1 MIKKSLK
8 NALLYASATVGV
20 GMLSGK
26 ENQLFV
32 GGTANVML
40 FAVVFAC
47 ANFLFGE
54 WARQTNCRDGESL
67 CTATFGKGAP
77 LALFLL
83 LAADTLTAT
92 AILSGTESALQKL
105 TTNFPLPMFG
115 VVICLVAA
123 ALSKGRGRAA
133 SIAAR
138 VSLAL
143 AAILLAATIGSDYAA
158 APQPPI
164 KTMVYAMF
172 CATMLLGLQCKNHGD
187 TAGENALTAAL
198 TAALTTLLLTSI
210 VLPIAL
216 HGGITPG
223 GKAYITVPAAACFV
237 LSAST
242 GVYATSKNSIEFTS
256 TLVGDKSLA
265 VYVYFAFC
273 LALSMAGADIAIN
286 FGYTCAAVVGTT
298 LVSVSFALKLLKKA
312 KIKKNTEYYE

>member
-123 ALSKGRGRAA
+123 ALSKGRGRTA

-138 VSLAL
+138 VGLAL
-143 AAILLAATIGSDYAA
+143 AAILLATTIGGDYTA

-198 TAALTTLLLTSI
+198 TTLLLTSI

-216 HGGITPG
+216 RGGITSG
-223 GKAYITVPAAACFV
+223 GKAYIAVPAAACFV

-242 GVYATSKNSIEFTS
+242 GVYATSKKFH
-256 TLVGDKSLA
+256 
-265 VYVYFAFC
+265 
-273 LALSMAGADIAIN
+273 
-286 FGYTCAAVVGTT
+286 
-298 LVSVSFALKLLKKA
+298 
-312 KIKKNTEYYE
+312 

>member
-8 NALLYASATVGV
+8 NALLHASATVGV

-115 VVICLVAA
+115 VVICLLAA
-123 ALSKGRGRAA
+123 ALSKGRGRTA

-143 AAILLAATIGSDYAA
+143 AAILLAATIGRNDYAA

-198 TAALTTLLLTSI
+198 TTLLLTSI

-216 HGGITPG
+216 RGGITPS
-223 GKAYITVPAAACFV
+223 GKAYIAVPAAACFV

-256 TLVGDKSLA
+256 TLFGDKSLA

-273 LALSMAGADIAIN
+273 LALSMVGADIAIN

-312 KIKKNTEYYE
+312 KIKKNTEYYA

>member
-77 LALFLL
+77 FALFLL

-143 AAILLAATIGSDYAA
+143 AAILLAATIGDDYAA

-164 KTMVYAMF
+164 KTVVYAMF
-172 CATMLLGLQCKNHGD
+172 CATMLLGLQCKNHGRRKRTYRRTYD
-187 TAGENALTAAL
+187 F
-198 TAALTTLLLTSI
+198 
-210 VLPIAL
+210 V
-216 HGGITPG
+216 
-223 GKAYITVPAAACFV
+223 AYV
-237 LSAST
+237 
-242 GVYATSKNSIEFTS
+242 
-256 TLVGDKSLA
+256 D
-265 VYVYFAFC
+265 
-273 LALSMAGADIAIN
+273 
-286 FGYTCAAVVGTT
+286 
-298 LVSVSFALKLLKKA
+298 SFAHCTARRNYTGRQSVHCRSCCGVFRAVGKYGRLRNVKKFH
-312 KIKKNTEYYE
+312 

>member
-32 GGTANVML
+32 GGMANVML

-105 TTNFPLPMFG
+105 TIHFPLPMFG
-115 VVICLVAA
+115 VVICLFAA
-123 ALSKGRGRAA
+123 TLSKGRGRAV
-133 SIAAR
+133 SIAAK

-143 AAILLAATIGSDYAA
+143 AAILLVATIRGKGYAAT
-158 APQPPI
+158 PQPPI

-198 TAALTTLLLTSI
+198 TTLLLTS
-210 VLPIAL
+210 VLLPIAMR
-216 HGGITPG
+216 GGITSG
-223 GKAYITVPAAACFV
+223 GKAYIAVPTAACFV

-242 GVYATSKNSIEFTS
+242 GVYATAKNSIEFTS
-256 TLVGDKSLA
+256 SLVGDKSLA
-265 VYVYFAFC
+265 AYVYFAFC
-273 LALSMAGADIAIN
+273 LALSMVGADIAIN
-286 FGYTCAAVVGTT
+286 FGYTCAAAVGTT
-298 LVSVSFALKLLKKA
+298 LVSVSFALKLVKKL
-312 KIKKNTEYYE
+312 KIKKNTEYYV

>member
-1 MIKKSLK
+1 
-8 NALLYASATVGV
+8 
-20 GMLSGK
+20 MLSGK

-32 GGTANVML
+32 GGAANVML

-83 LAADTLTAT
+83 LAADTLTVT
-92 AILSGTESALQKL
+92 AILSGTENALQTL
-105 TTNFPLPMFG
+105 TVDFPLPMFG
-115 VVICLVAA
+115 VVICLFAA
-123 ALSKGRGRAA
+123 VLSKGHGRAV
-133 SIAAR
+133 SIAAK

-143 AAILLAATIGSDYAA
+143 AAILLATTIGGKGYAD

-164 KTMVYAMF
+164 KTIVYAMF

-198 TAALTTLLLTSI
+198 TTLLLTSI
-210 VLPIAL
+210 LLPIAL
-216 HGGITPG
+216 RGGITSG
-223 GKAYITVPAAACFV
+223 GKAYIAVPAAACFV

-242 GVYATSKNSIEFTS
+242 GVYATTKNSIEFTS

-265 VYVYFAFC
+265 AYVYFAFC
-273 LALSMAGADIAIN
+273 LALSMVGADIAIN

-312 KIKKNTEYYE
+312 KIKKNTEYYA

>member
-115 VVICLVAA
+115 VVICLLAA
-123 ALSKGRGRAA
+123 ALSKGRGRTA

-143 AAILLAATIGSDYAA
+143 AAILLAATIGRNDYAA

-198 TAALTTLLLTSI
+198 TTLLLTSI

-216 HGGITPG
+216 RGGITPS
-223 GKAYITVPAAACFV
+223 GKAYIAVPAAACFV

-256 TLVGDKSLA
+256 TLFGDKSLA

-273 LALSMAGADIAIN
+273 LALSMVGADIAIN

-312 KIKKNTEYYE
+312 KIKKNTEYYA

>member
-1 MIKKSLK
+1 MLH
-8 NALLYASATVGV
+8 ASATIGV

-83 LAADTLTAT
+83 LAADTLTVT
-92 AILSGTESALQKL
+92 AILSGTENALQTL
-105 TTNFPLPMFG
+105 TVNFPLPMFG

-123 ALSKGRGRAA
+123 TLSKGHGRAV
-133 SIAAR
+133 SIAAK

-143 AAILLAATIGSDYAA
+143 AAILLATTIGANGYTA

-164 KTMVYAMF
+164 KTIVYAMF

-198 TAALTTLLLTSI
+198 TTLLLTSI
-210 VLPIAL
+210 LLPIAL
-216 HGGITPG
+216 HGGITSG
-223 GKAYITVPAAACFV
+223 SKAYIAVPTAACFV

-273 LALSMAGADIAIN
+273 LALSMVGADIAIN

-298 LVSVSFALKLLKKA
+298 LVSVSFVLKLLKKA
-312 KIKKNTEYYE
+312 KIKKNTEYYV

>member
-32 GGTANVML
+32 DGTANVML

-133 SIAAR
+133 SIAAK

-143 AAILLAATIGSDYAA
+143 AAILLAATIGGDYAVT
-158 APQPPI
+158 PQPPI

-198 TAALTTLLLTSI
+198 TTLLLTSI
-210 VLPIAL
+210 VLTIAL
-216 HGGITPG
+216 RGGITPS
-223 GKAYITVPAAACFV
+223 GKAYIAVPAAACFV

-256 TLVGDKSLA
+256 SLLGDKNLA

-273 LALSMAGADIAIN
+273 LALSMVGADIAIN

-312 KIKKNTEYYE
+312 KIKKNTEYYV

>member
-1 MIKKSLK
+1 MLH
-8 NALLYASATVGV
+8 ASATIGV

-32 GGTANVML
+32 GGAANVML

-67 CTATFGKGAP
+67 CTATFGKVAP

-83 LAADTLTAT
+83 LAADTLTVT
-92 AILSGTESALQKL
+92 AILSSTENALQTL
-105 TTNFPLPMFG
+105 TVNFPLPMFG
-115 VVICLVAA
+115 VVICFVAA
-123 ALSKGRGRAA
+123 TLSKGRGRAV
-133 SIAAR
+133 SIAAK

-143 AAILLAATIGSDYAA
+143 AAILLAATNRGKGYAA

-198 TAALTTLLLTSI
+198 TTLLLTSI
-210 VLPIAL
+210 LLPIAMR
-216 HGGITPG
+216 GGITSG
-223 GKAYITVPAAACFV
+223 GKAYIAVPAAACFV

-242 GVYATSKNSIEFTS
+242 GVYATAKNSIEFTS
-256 TLVGDKSLA
+256 SLVGDKSLA
-265 VYVYFAFC
+265 AYVYFAFC
-273 LALSMAGADIAIN
+273 LALSMVGADIAIN
-286 FGYTCAAVVGTT
+286 FGYTCAAAVGTT
-298 LVSVSFALKLLKKA
+298 LVSVSFALKLVKKL
-312 KIKKNTEYYE
+312 KIKKNTEYYA

>member
-105 TTNFPLPMFG
+105 TINFPLPMFG

-143 AAILLAATIGSDYAA
+143 AAILLAATIGSDYRTAIA
-158 APQPPI
+158 D
-164 KTMVYAMF
+164 KDN
-172 CATMLLGLQCKNHGD
+172 GLRYVLRY
-187 TAGENALTAAL
+187 NA
-198 TAALTTLLLTSI
+198 
-210 VLPIAL
+210 
-216 HGGITPG
+216 
-223 GKAYITVPAAACFV
+223 
-237 LSAST
+237 
-242 GVYATSKNSIEFTS
+242 
-256 TLVGDKSLA
+256 
-265 VYVYFAFC
+265 
-273 LALSMAGADIAIN
+273 AGAAMQKSRRHGRRKRTYCRTYD
-286 FGYTCAAVVGTT
+286 FVTYVD
-298 LVSVSFALKLLKKA
+298 SFAYCTARRNYTGRQSVHCRSCCGVFRAVGKHGRLRNDKKFH
-312 KIKKNTEYYE
+312 

>member
-1 MIKKSLK
+1 MLH
-8 NALLYASATVGV
+8 ASATIGV

-32 GGTANVML
+32 GDAANVML

-54 WARQTNCRDGESL
+54 WARQANCRDGESL

-83 LAADTLTAT
+83 LAADTLTVT
-92 AILSGTESALQKL
+92 AILSGTENALQAL
-105 TTNFPLPMFG
+105 TVNFPLPIFG

-123 ALSKGRGRAA
+123 TLSKGRGRAV
-133 SIAAR
+133 SIAAK

-143 AAILLAATIGSDYAA
+143 AAILLAATIRGKGYAA
-158 APQPPI
+158 TPQPPI

-187 TAGENALTAAL
+187 TACENAL
-198 TAALTTLLLTSI
+198 TAALTTLLLTS
-210 VLPIAL
+210 VLLPIAMR
-216 HGGITPG
+216 GGITSG
-223 GKAYITVPAAACFV
+223 GKAYIAVPAAACFV

-242 GVYATSKNSIEFTS
+242 GVYATAKNSIEFTS
-256 TLVGDKSLA
+256 SLLGDKSLA
-265 VYVYFAFC
+265 AYVYFAFC
-273 LALSMAGADIAIN
+273 LALSMVGADIAIN
-286 FGYTCAAVVGTT
+286 FGYTCAAAVGTT
-298 LVSVSFALKLLKKA
+298 LVSVSFALKLVKKL
-312 KIKKNTEYYE
+312 KIKKNTEYYA

>member
-115 VVICLVAA
+115 VVICLLAA
-123 ALSKGRGRAA
+123 ALSKGRGRTA

-143 AAILLAATIGSDYAA
+143 AAILLAATIGRNDYAA

-198 TAALTTLLLTSI
+198 TTLLLTSI

-216 HGGITPG
+216 RGGITPG
-223 GKAYITVPAAACFV
+223 GKAYIAVPAAACFV

-256 TLVGDKSLA
+256 TLFGDKSLA

-273 LALSMAGADIAIN
+273 LALSMVGADIAIN

-312 KIKKNTEYYE
+312 KIKKNTEYYA

>member
-8 NALLYASATVGV
+8 NALLHASATVGV

-26 ENQLFV
+26 ENLLFV
-32 GGTANVML
+32 GGSANVML

-83 LAADTLTAT
+83 LAADTLTVT
-92 AILSGTESALQKL
+92 AILSGTESALQTL
-105 TTNFPLPMFG
+105 TVNFPLPMFG

-123 ALSKGRGRAA
+123 TLSKGRGRTA

-143 AAILLAATIGSDYAA
+143 AAILLATTIGAKGYAD

-198 TAALTTLLLTSI
+198 TTLLLTS
-210 VLPIAL
+210 VLLPIAL
-216 HGGITPG
+216 RGGITSG
-223 GKAYITVPAAACFV
+223 GKAYIAVPAAACFV

-242 GVYATSKNSIEFTS
+242 GVYATAKNSIEFTS
-256 TLVGDKSLA
+256 SLLGDKSLA
-265 VYVYFAFC
+265 AYVYFAFC
-273 LALSMAGADIAIN
+273 LALSMVGADIAIN

-312 KIKKNTEYYE
+312 KIKKNTGYYA

>member
-1 MIKKSLK
+1 MLH
-8 NALLYASATVGV
+8 ASATIGV

-54 WARQTNCRDGESL
+54 WTRQTNCRDGESL

-83 LAADTLTAT
+83 LAADTLTVT
-92 AILSGTESALQKL
+92 AILSGTENALQTL
-105 TTNFPLPMFG
+105 TVNFPLPMFG

-123 ALSKGRGRAA
+123 TLSKGHGRAV
-133 SIAAR
+133 SIAAK

-143 AAILLAATIGSDYAA
+143 AAILLATTIRGKGYAD

-198 TAALTTLLLTSI
+198 TTLLLTSI
-210 VLPIAL
+210 LLPIAL
-216 HGGITPG
+216 RGGITSG
-223 GKAYITVPAAACFV
+223 GKAYIAVPAAACFV

-242 GVYATSKNSIEFTS
+242 GVYATAKNSIEFTS
-256 TLVGDKSLA
+256 SLVGDKSLA
-265 VYVYFAFC
+265 AYVYFAFC
-273 LALSMAGADIAIN
+273 LALSMVGADIAIN
-286 FGYTCAAVVGTT
+286 FGYTCAAAVGTM
-298 LVSVSFALKLLKKA
+298 LVSVSFALKLVKKL
-312 KIKKNTEYYE
+312 KIKKNTEYYA

>member
-8 NALLYASATVGV
+8 NALLHASATIGV

-32 GGTANVML
+32 GGAANVML

-54 WARQTNCRDGESL
+54 WTRQANCHDGESL

-83 LAADTLTAT
+83 LVADTLTVT
-92 AILSGTESALQKL
+92 AILSGTESALQAL
-105 TTNFPLPMFG
+105 TVDFPLPMFG

-123 ALSKGRGRAA
+123 TLSKGHDRTV
-133 SIAAR
+133 SIAAK

-143 AAILLAATIGSDYAA
+143 AAILLATTIGAKGYAD
-158 APQPPI
+158 APQPPR

-187 TAGENALTAAL
+187 TTGENAL
-198 TAALTTLLLTSI
+198 TAALTTLLLTS
-210 VLPIAL
+210 VLLPIAMR
-216 HGGITPG
+216 GGITPS
-223 GKAYITVPAAACFV
+223 GKAYIAVPAAACFV

-242 GVYATSKNSIEFTS
+242 GVYATAKNSIEFTS
-256 TLVGDKSLA
+256 SLVGDKSLA
-265 VYVYFAFC
+265 AYVYFAFC
-273 LALSMAGADIAIN
+273 LALSMVGADIAIN
-286 FGYTCAAVVGTT
+286 FGYTCATAVGTT
-298 LVSVSFALKLLKKA
+298 LVSVSFALKLVKKL
-312 KIKKNTEYYE
+312 KIKKNTEYYV

>member
-1 MIKKSLK
+1 
-8 NALLYASATVGV
+8 
-20 GMLSGK
+20 MLSGK
-26 ENQLFV
+26 ENLLFV
-32 GGTANVML
+32 GGAANVML

-83 LAADTLTAT
+83 LAADTLTVT
-92 AILSGTESALQKL
+92 AILSGTENALQTL
-105 TTNFPLPMFG
+105 TVDFPLPMFG
-115 VVICLVAA
+115 VVICLFAA
-123 ALSKGRGRAA
+123 ALSKGHGKAI
-133 SIAAR
+133 SIAAK

-143 AAILLAATIGSDYAA
+143 AAILLAATIGAKGYAA

-198 TAALTTLLLTSI
+198 TTLLLTS
-210 VLPIAL
+210 VLLPIAL
-216 HGGITPG
+216 RGGITSS
-223 GKAYITVPAAACFV
+223 GKAYIAVPAAACFV

-242 GVYATSKNSIEFTS
+242 GVYATAKNSIEFTS
-256 TLVGDKSLA
+256 SLVGDKSLA
-265 VYVYFAFC
+265 AYVYFAFC
-273 LALSMAGADIAIN
+273 LALSMVGADIAIN
-286 FGYTCAAVVGTT
+286 FGYTCAAAVGTT
-298 LVSVSFALKLLKKA
+298 LVSVSFALKLVKKA
-312 KIKKNTEYYE
+312 KIKKNTEYYV